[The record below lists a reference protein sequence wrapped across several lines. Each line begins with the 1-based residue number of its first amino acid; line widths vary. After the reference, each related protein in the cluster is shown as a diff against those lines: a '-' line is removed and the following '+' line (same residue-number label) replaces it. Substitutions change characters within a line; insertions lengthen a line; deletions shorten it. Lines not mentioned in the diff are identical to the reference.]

1 MIWIVF
7 AAMVAL
13 ALLVLLRPLI
23 ATSAVAAARSEYD
36 LMVYKDQLGEITRD
50 VERGLLSAAQADAA
64 RTEIQRRMLAAA
76 DGDKGAKAT
85 LDGKKGIAKAGK
97 AAPIVIGLLLPLLA
111 VVVYLPL
118 GAPELP
124 DRPYAGRAAQINE
137 MKEKTATIQAMVT
150 RLAERLKQ
158 EPSDGKGWAML
169 GRSYRA
175 LGLTDEAKD
184 AYRNAVTLLPGDAQ
198 SRIELAIMLL
208 EEADND
214 ALPDEAVTRLEE
226 VLAINADQ
234 PDALYFTGL
243 AAAMKGDTA
252 RAKARWNRLLMV
264 LPAESPARGQVEK
277 DMARLGG

>member
-7 AAMVAL
+7 AAMVVL
-13 ALLVLLRPLI
+13 ALLVLLRPLV
-23 ATSAVAAARSEYD
+23 ATAAVAAARSEYD
-36 LMVYKDQLGEITRD
+36 LMVYKDQLGEIARD
-50 VERGLLSAAQADAA
+50 VERGLLSPVQADAA

-76 DGDKGAKAT
+76 DGDKGAK
-85 LDGKKGIAKAGK
+85 KGIAKAGK
-97 AAPIVIGLLLPLLA
+97 AAPIAIGLLLPLLA
-111 VVVYLPL
+111 IMVYLPL

-158 EPSDGKGWAML
+158 DPSDGKGWAML

-175 LGLTDEAKD
+175 LGLADEAKD

-208 EEADND
+208 EEADSD
-214 ALPDEAVTRLEE
+214 ALPDEAITRLEE

-252 RAKARWNRLLMV
+252 RAKTRWNRLLMV

>member
-7 AAMVAL
+7 AAMVVL
-13 ALLVLLRPLI
+13 ALLVLLRPLV
-23 ATSAVAAARSEYD
+23 ATATVAAARSEYD
-36 LMVYKDQLGEITRD
+36 LMVYKDQLGEIARD
-50 VERGLLSAAQADAA
+50 VERGLLSPVQADAA

-76 DGDKGAKAT
+76 DGDKGAK
-85 LDGKKGIAKAGK
+85 KGIAKAGK
-97 AAPIVIGLLLPLLA
+97 AAPIAIGLLLPLLA
-111 VVVYLPL
+111 IMVYLPL

-158 EPSDGKGWAML
+158 DPSDGKGWAML

-175 LGLTDEAKD
+175 LGLADEAKD

-208 EEADND
+208 EEADSD
-214 ALPDEAVTRLEE
+214 ALPDEAITRLEE

-252 RAKARWNRLLMV
+252 RAKTRWNRLLMV

>member
-7 AAMVAL
+7 AAMVVL
-13 ALLVLLRPLI
+13 ALLVLLRPLL
-23 ATSAVAAARSEYD
+23 ATSAATAARSEYD
-36 LMVYKDQLGEITRD
+36 LMVYKDQLGEIVRD
-50 VERGLLSAAQADAA
+50 VERGLLSPAQADAA

-85 LDGKKGIAKAGK
+85 IAKAGK
-97 AAPIVIGLLLPLLA
+97 TAPILVGLLLPLLA
-111 VVVYLPL
+111 VLVYLPL

-124 DRPYAGRAAQINE
+124 DRPYAGRAAQIAE
-137 MKEKTATIQAMVT
+137 MQEKAATIQAMVT

-158 EPSDGKGWAML
+158 DPSDGKGWAML

-175 LGLTDEAKD
+175 LGLADEAKD
-184 AYRNAVTLLPGDAQ
+184 AYRNAITLLPGDAQ
-198 SRIELAIMLL
+198 TRIELAIMLL
-208 EEADND
+208 EEAEND
-214 ALPDEAVTRLEE
+214 ALPDEAIARLEE
-226 VLAINADQ
+226 VLAITPDQ

-243 AAAMKGDTA
+243 SAAMKGDSA

-277 DMARLGG
+277 DMARLP

>member
-7 AAMVAL
+7 AAMVVL

-36 LMVYKDQLGEITRD
+36 LMVYKDQLGEIARD
-50 VERGLLSAAQADAA
+50 VERGLLSPAQADAA

-76 DGDKGAKAT
+76 DGDKGAKAS
-85 LDGKKGIAKAGK
+85 IAKAGK
-97 AAPIVIGLLLPLLA
+97 AVPIVIGLLLPLLA
-111 VVVYLPL
+111 IMVYLPL

-158 EPSDGKGWAML
+158 DPSDGKGWVML

-175 LGLTDEAKD
+175 LGLADEAKD

-214 ALPDEAVTRLEE
+214 ALPDEAITRLEE

-252 RAKARWNRLLMV
+252 RAKVRWNRLLMV